1 MMNQKIRAVFLVAL
15 LCVGQKAARA
25 ESKPLEVKWS
35 ELAALIGGHH
45 VVLELTDGVIVKGEV
60 AAVREDTILMDVS
73 SAVKGYAKG
82 NGSIPRASIG
92 LIDLE
97 RTRGAW
103 GRTMG
108 TVIGVL
114 GGLTVGGYVAATKT
128 NSAGAGIPVFLG
140 IASGMSLGGYYAGR
154 GLDKRVTHLKVVP

>member
-1 MMNQKIRAVFLVAL
+1 MTQKIRAVFFVTL
-15 LCVGQKAARA
+15 LCAGQKGVRA
-25 ESKPLEVKWS
+25 EAKPLEMKWS
-35 ELAALIGGHH
+35 ELAPLIGGHH
-45 VVLELTDGVIVKGEV
+45 ASLVLTDGTTVKGEV
-60 AAVREDTILMDVS
+60 VAVREDAILMDVS

-82 NGSIPRASIG
+82 NGSVPRSSLA

-114 GGLTVGGYVAATKT
+114 GGLTVGGYVAATST
-128 NSAGAGIPVFLG
+128 NSAGAAIPIFLG
-140 IASGMSLGGYYAGR
+140 IASGVSVAGYYAGR
-154 GLDKRVTHLKVVP
+154 GLDKRVTHIKVVP